1 MGDGFSRGPL
11 PWMGGERFEVCDAT
25 TDGIRC
31 DKCDCKIVYDA
42 DDKIADA
49 INALGLGNLPTFCP
63 ACVALTGLS
72 YQYSSTEDEGSV
84 PPSNVQ

>member
-1 MGDGFSRGPL
+1 MAKADY
-11 PWMGGERFEVCDAT
+11 
-25 TDGIRC
+25 IRC
-31 DKCDCKIVYDA
+31 DKCDCKLVYDH

-63 ACVALTGLS
+63 ECVARTGLS
-72 YQYSSTEDEGSV
+72 YQYSSTEDGASV

>member
-1 MGDGFSRGPL
+1 MAKADY
-11 PWMGGERFEVCDAT
+11 
-25 TDGIRC
+25 IRC
-31 DKCDCKIVYDA
+31 DNCDCKMVYDH
-42 DDKIADA
+42 DDKISDA

-72 YQYSSTEDEGSV
+72 YEYSSSEDGVRV